1 MSSLKSSGS
10 VLLSA
15 QYLIPRFCGFA
26 AVEGLQNIQN
36 HIVDLLNLCFT
47 LQLLCFFHHMTFK
60 KTKDLHNYDYNYMRP
75 WNQRSSWGKFLV
87 LPFFGGEIFL
97 LFLITRPQFTL
108 KLGRWLGSSS
118 CHMYF
123 VLHRTH
129 SWTRVRRRWS
139 RTSVSI
145 SKGQNRP

>member
-47 LQLLCFFHHMTFK
+47 LQLLCFFTFTFK
-60 KTKDLHNYDYNYMRP
+60 KTKDLFKWFTIM
-75 WNQRSSWGKFLV
+75 
-87 LPFFGGEIFL
+87 
-97 LFLITRPQFTL
+97 ITIT
-108 KLGRWLGSSS
+108 
-118 CHMYF
+118 
-123 VLHRTH
+123 
-129 SWTRVRRRWS
+129 
-139 RTSVSI
+139 
-145 SKGQNRP
+145 